1 MGVEGARRLHV
12 GHIHVMQG
20 KVHPQRALWLKNDP
34 SPGAAG
40 LQRGDSDLVLG
51 RRRGNPG
58 FQGRFCGGQGGS

>member
-20 KVHPQRALWLKNDP
+20 KVHPQRVLWPQNAP

-40 LQRGDSDLVLG
+40 LQRGDFDLLLG
-51 RRRGNPG
+51 RRRGDTG
-58 FQGRFCGGQGGS
+58 FQRGEVGVIR